1 VILDWTAARLRKRI
15 DVLRAQGFEDQA
27 IEDEGMLE
35 LYELGEMEVA
45 WVEGSP
51 EYRWCCDV
59 DPPPEGMLRD
69 D

>member
-15 DVLRAQGFEDQA
+15 DDLRAQGFEDQA

-45 WVEGSP
+45 WVGGSP